1 MLFRREVHSVLRRVD
16 VCDEFLKFGEVIVM
30 HLARTRTIFDAQG
43 RSACRRNC
51 VLSAITHELGDRPG
65 DMGDTDVL
73 AGHHEV
79 VNF

>member
-1 MLFRREVHSVLRRVD
+1 MN
-16 VCDEFLKFGEVIVM
+16 VCNEFLKFGEVIVM
-30 HLARTRTIFDAQG
+30 HLARARSIFDAQG
-43 RSACRRNC
+43 RSACRSNC
-51 VLSAITHELGDRPG
+51 VLSAITHELGDRPC

>member
-1 MLFRREVHSVLRRVD
+1 MLFRREILSVLRRVD
-16 VCDEFLKFGEVIVM
+16 VCDEFLKLGEVIVM
-30 HLARTRTIFDAQG
+30 HLARACAIFDAQG

-51 VLSAITHELGDRPG
+51 VLSAITHELGDRSG